1 MSDVISQSWFW
12 PVSWSRCCSWSCS
25 VVMYVRNGSGVDCP
39 GSWSW
44 SRFCSWSC
52 SGVMCVRNGSGVDCP
67 GSGRVHRQRL
77 GRWCLLHHPPTH
89 AFRAVCTTSPLVL
102 LCHKYASVLLCATLR
117 YLQVCRPLCELP
129 LVTAKSK
136 SKDLSPAQR
145 ATAGLS
151 KGSFTTS
158 GKTARNP
165 NFFGFVPAER

>member
-1 MSDVISQSWFW
+1 MVLFFSDVCRKRIGCRLSWVLVFVLVSFLFLVLFWSDVCKKRIRCGLSWVRQGSQAAAW
-12 PVSWSRCCSWSCS
+12 PLV
-25 VVMYVRNGSGVDCP
+25 P
-39 GSWSW
+39 
-44 SRFCSWSC
+44 
-52 SGVMCVRNGSGVDCP
+52 P
-67 GSGRVHRQRL
+67 T
-77 GRWCLLHHPPTH
+77 PPTH
-89 AFRAVCTTSPLVL
+89 PCFQSRVHYFSSSATLLQVC
-102 LCHKYASVLLCATLR
+102 LCATLR

>member
-1 MSDVISQSWFW
+1 MRCNFSILVLACFLVPFLCLVLFWSDVCKKRIRCGLSWVRQGSQAAAW
-12 PVSWSRCCSWSCS
+12 PLV
-25 VVMYVRNGSGVDCP
+25 P
-39 GSWSW
+39 
-44 SRFCSWSC
+44 
-52 SGVMCVRNGSGVDCP
+52 P
-67 GSGRVHRQRL
+67 T
-77 GRWCLLHHPPTH
+77 PPTH
-89 AFRAVCTTSPLVL
+89 PCFQSRVHYFSSSSTLFRVCLCATRLWSTLCYLQVCLCATLCFSAL
-102 LCHKYASVLLCATLR
+102 LWATLR